1 MKTRGR
7 LGTFGLLLATAA
19 LATGCPTERDAGDPP
34 VPPAAT
40 AAPITID
47 GLFDDWD
54 DIPRA
59 AVDVIG
65 DGGGSGPDLT
75 GIRLANDD
83 RHLFVR
89 LEATAEFQLDE
100 GHALTLCIDTDG
112 DVATGEAIHGIGADL
127 WWGLGERTGRA
138 HGSEGS
144 VGILPADIGFRAAP
158 TVSSTTF
165 ELAIARDAAPA
176 GPLFGDGSLG
186 IVVQDRSVGED
197 GLIDGDL
204 VPDSGA
210 LAYPFDPTPVGDP
223 EPIPLER
230 QSSDSIRVVTWN
242 TLWDGMTDPDRAE
255 SFRRVLVAL
264 DPDILA
270 LQEVTD
276 HEQVIQLVPEI
287 LPLAEGEWHVV
298 SWGDRLTF
306 SRHPLVTEWPVSYDP
321 IDGRFTVSAVELP
334 DGRWLALFN
343 AHMSCC
349 EWEEDRQLE
358 ADSFAAYLR
367 DLTDPTHENALPEG
381 TPMILVG
388 DLNLVQGSQ
397 PLTTLL
403 TGEIVNTQWYGQGH
417 PPDWDGSPLADQVSR
432 LTERRMAYTW
442 RADDGSYWPG
452 RLDFVIHTDSVL
464 SVEHSYVLHTVEMS
478 ESILDAHGLRPDDT
492 LVASDHL
499 PHVADV
505 VVLDPTR

>member
-1 MKTRGR
+1 MHLR
-7 LGTFGLLLATAA
+7 LHRAFGVCAVASA
-19 LATGCPTERDAGDPP
+19 MATGCPTDPVVEDPP
-34 VPPAAT
+34 APAVET

-59 AVDVIG
+59 TVDVIG
-65 DGGGSGPDLT
+65 DGGESGVDLT
-75 GIRLANDD
+75 GIWLANDD
-83 RHLFVR
+83 THLFVR

-112 DVATGEAIHGIGADL
+112 DPSTGEGIHGIGADL
-127 WWGLGERTGRA
+127 WWELGQRTGRA
-138 HGSEGS
+138 YGSEGAF
-144 VGILPADIGFRAAP
+144 GIWYADIGFRAAP
-158 TVSSTTF
+158 TVSSTSF
-165 ELAIARDAAPA
+165 EMAIARDAAPA
-176 GPLFGDGSLG
+176 GPLFGDAPLELL
-186 IVVQDRSVGED
+186 VQDRSVGED
-197 GLIDGDL
+197 GLFDGDL

-210 LAYPFDPTPVGDP
+210 VTYPFDPTPVGDP
-223 EPIPLER
+223 EPLPLDR
-230 QSSDSIRVVTWN
+230 QSGDSIRVVTWN

-276 HEQVIQLVPEI
+276 HEKVIQLVPEI
-287 LPLAEGEWHVV
+287 LPQAEGEWHVV

-367 DLTDPTHENALPEG
+367 DLTDPTHDNALPEG
-381 TPMILVG
+381 TPMILMG

-397 PLTTLL
+397 PLRTLL
-403 TGEIVNTQWYGQGH
+403 TGEIVNTPWYGQGQH
-417 PPDWDGSPLADQVSR
+417 PDWDGSPLTDLVSR

-442 RADDGSYWPG
+442 RVDSGAYWPG
-452 RLDFVIHTDSVL
+452 RLDFIIYTDSVL
-464 SVEHSYVLHTVEMS
+464 SVELSYVLDTLEMN
-478 ESILDAHGLRPDDT
+478 ETILDQHGLRADDT
-492 LVASDHL
+492 LQASDHL

-505 VVLDPTR
+505 VLLD